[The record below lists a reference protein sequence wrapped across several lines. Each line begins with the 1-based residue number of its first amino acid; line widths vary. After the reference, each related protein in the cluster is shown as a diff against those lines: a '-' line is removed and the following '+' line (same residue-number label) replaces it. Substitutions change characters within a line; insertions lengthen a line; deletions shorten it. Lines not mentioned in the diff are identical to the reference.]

1 MRRYPVELKLEAVRL
16 YDEEGKTGAEITEL
30 LGIGQ
35 ADAVQ
40 AWGQV
45 YRRQGVSVLKKTTGR
60 PRTRENEPGEM
71 ERLRMENAL
80 LKNSIPNCGKRRTRN
95 AIAGDLSP
103 SPGIRNKSAG

>member
-1 MRRYPVELKLEAVRL
+1 VELKLEAVRL

-45 YRRQGVSVLKKTTGR
+45 Y
-60 PRTRENEPGEM
+60 
-71 ERLRMENAL
+71 
-80 LKNSIPNCGKRRTRN
+80 
-95 AIAGDLSP
+95 
-103 SPGIRNKSAG
+103 